1 MAIKKLKVNDTT
13 YELGVDTTYTQGS
26 GINISN
32 NTINLADHSSTAT
45 TYGVGT
51 SANYGH
57 LKLSDNYDSLIGSA
71 TTSNNGN
78 VAASQ
83 LAIYNLYNNST
94 KLTVSTTDLAEGASL
109 NTGDIYLYCEV
120 E

>member
-1 MAIKKLKVNDTT
+1 MAIKKLKVNNTT
-13 YELGVDTTYTQGS
+13 YELGVDTTYAQGN

-32 NTINLADHSSTAT
+32 NTINLANHGSTAT
-45 TYGVGT
+45 TYGAGT

-57 LKLSDNYDSLIGSA
+57 VKLSDSYNSLIGSA

-83 LAIYNLYNNST
+83 LAVYNLYNNST
-94 KLTVSTTDLAEGASL
+94 KLTVSTTDLAEGANL
-109 NTGDIYLYCEV
+109 NSGDIYLYCEV
-120 E
+120 